1 MANYFGNRSAIILE
15 CPHCKKQG
23 DHHTRITEPLLY
35 SFQDVAEFAV
45 KSRLGHN
52 FGYRVRIKDCKHC
65 GKEFR
70 TVEMPAPCL
79 DAIIGALEEALVTNH
94 KDSRRLRRLEQAITK
109 IQEALVPLNPPKAK

>member
-23 DHHTRITEPLLY
+23 DHHTRITQQPLY
-35 SFQDVAEFAV
+35 SFSGCAESAV
-45 KSRLGHN
+45 KSRLGHD
-52 FGYRVRIKDCKHC
+52 FGYRIRIKDCTHC

-79 DAIIGALEEALVTNH
+79 DAIIIALNDASETTQ
-94 KDSRRLRRLEQAITK
+94 KDRRRLRNLERAIAK
-109 IQEALVPLNPPKAK
+109 ITEALAPLAPDKT